1 MIFTASTEEIASVSM
16 SSPWVFALMTMVSS
30 LGVAIVGAG
39 GFWSYLNSRDKVKK
53 ATLRLLLGLAHD
65 RIIFLGTK
73 YIDNKT
79 ITTDEYEDL
88 MKYLWEPYSE
98 FGGNGLAE
106 RVVHEVKNLPIKGMV
121 NPVIRKIEENHEQ
134 APDIRRAGDADGG
147 F

>member
-1 MIFTASTEEIASVSM
+1 
-16 SSPWVFALMTMVSS
+16 MTMVGS
-30 LGVAIVGAG
+30 LGVAILGAG
-39 GFWSYLNSRDKVKK
+39 GFWAYLSSRDKVKK

-73 YIDNKT
+73 YIDNKA

-121 NPVIRKIEENHEQ
+121 NPIIRKIEESHDQ
-134 APDIRRAGDADGG
+134 QPDTRRAGDIDGPLH
-147 F
+147 